1 MQTRGCPARGVAGRV
16 LTAPEMQAHN
26 TFDSPETI
34 KPAEF
39 RDFTRT
45 DDGFTAKLPAK
56 SVVVLELE

>member
-1 MQTRGCPARGVAGRV
+1 M
-16 LTAPEMQAHN
+16 LTTGEMQEHN
-26 TFDSPETI
+26 TFDSPEAI

-45 DDGFTAKLPAK
+45 GDGFTVNLPAK